1 MDELKTIRDFVRWG
15 ASRFI
20 EAGLFFGHGSD
31 NALDEA
37 LVLVLHALH
46 LNHSLPPAYYD
57 CRLTRTERQA
67 VADLFQRRIEQRLPA
82 AYLTGG
88 AWFAGLYFKV
98 DEHVLVP
105 RSPIAELLEQG
116 FEPWIEADRV
126 GRVLDL
132 CTGSGCIAIAAA
144 HYLPEAEVDA
154 VDISEPALVVA
165 QENVERHGQ
174 EGQVHLYLS
183 DLYEGL
189 PAGVRYD
196 VIVSNPPYVSH
207 EEHEALPAEYHR
219 EPALGLK
226 ADDEGLEVAIS
237 ILRGAKQRLNPGG
250 ILIVEVGNSA
260 EALVQR
266 YPEAPFL
273 WLEFERGGDG
283 VFLLT
288 EQQLRDCRF

>member
-1 MDELKTIRDFVRWG
+1 VDELKTIRDFVRWG
-15 ASRFI
+15 ASRFN

-37 LVLVLHALH
+37 LGLVLHALH
-46 LNHSLPPAYYD
+46 LNHSLPVSYLD
-57 CRLTRTERQA
+57 SRLTAAERRE
-67 VADLFQRRIEQRLPA
+67 VAALLQRRVDERLPA

-98 DEHVLVP
+98 DENVLVP
-105 RSPIAELLEQG
+105 RSPIAELLERG

-165 QENVERHGQ
+165 EENIQRHGL
-174 EGQVHLYLS
+174 EGRVNLYHA
-183 DLYEGL
+183 DIYEGL
-189 PAGVRYD
+189 PTGASYD

-207 EEHEALPAEYHR
+207 EEHQALPTEYHR
-219 EPALGLK
+219 EPALGLA
-226 ADDEGLEVAIS
+226 ADDEGLALVIR
-237 ILRGAKQRLNPGG
+237 ILRGAAERLRPDG
-250 ILIVEVGNSA
+250 ILIIEVGNSA
-260 EALVQR
+260 EALERR
-266 YPEAPFL
+266 YPEIPFL

-288 EQQLRDCRF
+288 GEQLREYRF